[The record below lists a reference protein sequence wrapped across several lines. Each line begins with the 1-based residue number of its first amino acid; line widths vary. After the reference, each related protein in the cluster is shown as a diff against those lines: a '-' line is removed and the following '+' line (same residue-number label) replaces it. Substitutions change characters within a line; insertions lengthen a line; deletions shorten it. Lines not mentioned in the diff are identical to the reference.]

1 MKKLLWLVRL
11 ISDRKS
17 MKNIFVVSG
26 IGFLVLLTLLVW
38 AVVAGVGL
46 VSDHLPRW
54 LAGGKQLAVEAVHKA
69 QETLPTVTG
78 STVIGKVAESAPGLA
93 RQFESL
99 IPGAALPAQDV
110 GGQDLADIPRF
121 PSMVRVAYSLAGQK
135 KTVAYQARAEFGQVV
150 AFYVR
155 EMAQRG
161 FAGQVTSASPAEEI
175 HLYQRRNEQFAFRF
189 TKVARLG
196 LEITALEISEP

>member
-1 MKKLLWLVRL
+1 MNKLFWLVKL

-17 MKNIFVVSG
+17 MKSIFVVSG
-26 IGFLVLLTLLVW
+26 IGFLVLLALLVW

-46 VSDHLPRW
+46 VSGHLPRW
-54 LAGGKQLAVEAVHKA
+54 LAGGEQLAAKAVRKA
-69 QETLPTVTG
+69 QETLPTVTD
-78 STVIGKVAESAPGLA
+78 KVAESAPGLA
-93 RQFESL
+93 RQFERL
-99 IPGAALPAQDV
+99 VPGAALPAQDV
-110 GGQDLADIPRF
+110 GGQDFADIPRF
-121 PSMVRVAYSLAGQK
+121 PGMVRVAYSLAGQK

-161 FAGQVTSASPAEEI
+161 FTGQVTSASPAEEI

-196 LEITALEISEP
+196 SEISALEISEP

>member
-1 MKKLLWLVRL
+1 MSKLFWLANL

-17 MKNIFVVSG
+17 MKSIFVVSG
-26 IGFLVLLTLLVW
+26 IGFVVLLALLVW

-54 LAGGKQLAVEAVHKA
+54 LAGGKQFAVEAVRTA
-69 QETLPTVTG
+69 QETLPTVTD
-78 STVIGKVAESAPGLA
+78 KVAESAPGLA

-99 IPGAALPAQDV
+99 IPGVALPAQDV
-110 GGQDLADIPRF
+110 GGQDFADIPRF
-121 PSMVRVAYSLAGQK
+121 PGMVRVAYSLAGQK

-196 LEITALEISEP
+196 SEISALEISEP